1 MPGSNSHQSRNS
13 CCGGSGVRPRKGFH
27 AVWNCC
33 ISHTECWPLVSS
45 GCLKPFCN
53 EVKRGMGFP
62 CGSDG
67 KATAYNAGDLGSI
80 PGSGSSPGDANGS
93 PLQYSCLENPMD
105 RGAWRATV
113 HRVARSQTG
122 LRGLGTR
129 HAQKENYPYKQ
140 KGGTEEQS
148 RKRMEIVSEPSLRQE
163 DQIPGSE

>member
-1 MPGSNSHQSRNS
+1 
-13 CCGGSGVRPRKGFH
+13 
-27 AVWNCC
+27 
-33 ISHTECWPLVSS
+33 
-45 GCLKPFCN
+45 
-53 EVKRGMGFP
+53 MGFP

-80 PGSGSSPGDANGS
+80 PGSGSSPGDVNGS
-93 PLQYSCLENPMD
+93 PLQYSCLENPVD